1 MPLFLN
7 PVDNGFDPAR
17 DIPDLTGK
25 SILVTGGNTGL
36 GAATIRLIAPHN
48 PSVIYLSARPAT
60 IAQAEELVSSI
71 KETKPDVSIVI
82 LPLDLASF
90 ASIKNFASEF
100 LKEATQLDLL
110 FLNAGISST
119 APSLTQDGYES
130 QFGVN
135 YLGHALLTQLLMPK
149 LLETARS
156 GREVRIMSTS
166 SMAAT
171 LDPPPTGLALD
182 EMKKSD
188 PLASPYQRYA
198 HSKIANILFA
208 RKLSQV
214 YPSIQS
220 VSFDPGQ
227 VWTDLFR
234 KSTSMSPWMIKF
246 LVTPFMYITSVDV
259 ERGALNGLWVAFA
272 EGVKNGAYYDPVGVL
287 EEKKT
292 FFTDQKL
299 TDELWKWTEKELA
312 AHGAPGWPAA

>member
-25 SILVTGGNTGL
+25 TILVTGGNTGL

-48 PSVIYLSARPAT
+48 PSVIYLTVRPVS

-71 KETKPDVSIVI
+71 KETNPDVSIVV
-82 LPLDLASF
+82 LPLDLSSF
-90 ASIKNFASEF
+90 TSIKEFASEL
-100 LKEATQLDLL
+100 LKEAKQLDLL

-119 APSLTQDGYES
+119 APSLTKDGYES

-135 YLGHALLTQLLMPK
+135 YLGHALLTQLLMPA
-149 LLETARS
+149 LLETTKS
-156 GREVRIMSTS
+156 GKKVRIMSTS

-182 EMKKSD
+182 DMRKPD

-214 YPSIQS
+214 YPPIQS

-234 KSTSMSPWMIKF
+234 KSTSMGPWMIKF
-246 LVTPFMYITSVDV
+246 LVTPFMYLTSVGV

-272 EGVKNGAYYDPVGVL
+272 DGVKNGAYYDPVGVL
-287 EEKKT
+287 EENKK

-299 TDELWKWTEKELA
+299 VDELWVWTEKELA